1 MIWCLQ
7 YISTY
12 LGALLPYGTL
22 RYLYPCREGESVWTK
37 QDTSFSFL
45 MRERLKRTFDV
56 NPTYGHSLLYIYN
69 NTSFSNSWMHNDICP
84 YMHDLLKRN
93 YIYNSWHISFIS
105 RNYIYNS
112 WMHNDIYN
120 SCIVEEK
127 NHQCIMT
134 YHLLLYLHGSL
145 LYILADRRTSNEAGV
160 GLDNGSYEVSP
171 LHWWGSTS
179 MLIGGVF
186 NTFPEHKYI
195 VKPETHCTITTHS
208 PVENFP

>member
-1 MIWCLQ
+1 MPSLVRWTPPRPGVHGVTASLPPVSCDGVNGCYGSIGWFLRRA
-7 YISTY
+7 SVR
-12 LGALLPYGTL
+12 LGLGSMGWPALGGMDGCNRSSNQSKTNAMRKDWLIATR
-22 RYLYPCREGESVWTK
+22 RYSSNICKSK

-93 YIYNSWHISFIS
+93 YIYNEWHISFIS

-120 SCIVEEK
+120 SCIVEP
-127 NHQCIMT
+127 HQWSG
-134 YHLLLYLHGSL
+134 L
-145 LYILADRRTSNEAGV
+145 TS
-160 GLDNGSYEVSP
+160 
-171 LHWWGSTS
+171 
-179 MLIGGVF
+179 
-186 NTFPEHKYI
+186 
-195 VKPETHCTITTHS
+195 
-208 PVENFP
+208 